1 MSRLADIIDGKQIAE
16 LVRQES
22 KELVS
27 DLRSRRGITPG
38 LTVVLV
44 GDDPASAVYVRN
56 KEKACQEAGI
66 LVTTHVLPSTVTE
79 TTLLNLLD
87 QLNNDSSCHG
97 ILVQLPLPKNLN
109 TDKVIEKI
117 DPMKD
122 VDGLHPLNMGL
133 LAKGSP
139 RFVPA
144 TPAGIQ
150 QLLGRS
156 GFDPAGKSVVVLG
169 RSNIVGKPLAL
180 LLMQKHKGAN
190 ATVTVCHSATINL
203 ENHTRNADIL
213 VAALGSANV
222 VTGDMLKPGSIVI
235 DVGINRVEDSTKP
248 RGYRLVGDVDFESAQ
263 HVAKAITPVPGG
275 VGPMTIAMLISN
287 TYHAAILSVG

>member
-56 KEKACQEAGI
+56 KDKACQEAGI

-213 VAALGSANV
+213 VAALGSANA

-287 TYHAAILSVG
+287 TYHAATLSVG

>member
-1 MSRLADIIDGKQIAE
+1 MGSGMSRLADIIDGKQIAE

-109 TDKVIEKI
+109 TYNKYLI
-117 DPMKD
+117 
-122 VDGLHPLNMGL
+122 L
-133 LAKGSP
+133 
-139 RFVPA
+139 RF
-144 TPAGIQ
+144 
-150 QLLGRS
+150 
-156 GFDPAGKSVVVLG
+156 
-169 RSNIVGKPLAL
+169 
-180 LLMQKHKGAN
+180 
-190 ATVTVCHSATINL
+190 
-203 ENHTRNADIL
+203 
-213 VAALGSANV
+213 
-222 VTGDMLKPGSIVI
+222 
-235 DVGINRVEDSTKP
+235 
-248 RGYRLVGDVDFESAQ
+248 
-263 HVAKAITPVPGG
+263 
-275 VGPMTIAMLISN
+275 
-287 TYHAAILSVG
+287 